1 MDVAETLSTPHEEPL
16 APDLSHLI
24 TEDEKPVDNRYSERQ
39 YTLLSLPLFDSWDEG
54 KPFEA
59 LTDVGLF
66 YTPSNDNVIVPD
78 FLLSL
83 GVEPRQVSEAKEDRS
98 YFVWLYGKPPN
109 LVVEI
114 VSNKSGGELDSKK
127 ATYEKIGVAFYAV
140 HDPFQKLGKRELRL
154 FKLEGGKY
162 VELADPTKMPELAL
176 GFTLWEGRFLDVEAR
191 WLRFVDKNGEL
202 LLTGAEKNT
211 TNEARAE
218 AESRRAEAESRRAE
232 AEAQRADAEA
242 QRADTQAQR
251 AEAEARRAEQAL
263 SQGVRQTVRAFYEAG
278 TPIDLIERATGLSGP
293 EIESI
298 LSD

>member
-1 MDVAETLSTPHEEPL
+1 MDVAETLSTPDEEPL

-83 GVEPRQVSEAKEDRS
+83 GVEPREVSEAKEDRS

-114 VSNKSGGELDSKK
+114 VSNKSGGELDSKM
-127 ATYEKIGVAFYAV
+127 ATYEKIGVAYYAV

-162 VELADPTKMPELAL
+162 VELADPTRMPELAL

-191 WLRFVDKNGEL
+191 WLRFVDKEGEL
-202 LLTGAEKNT
+202 ILTGFERNAEA
-211 TNEARAE
+211 EARAE
-218 AESRRAEAESRRAE
+218 AEAERAD

-242 QRADTQAQR
+242 QRADAEAQR
-251 AEAEARRAEQAL
+251 ADEAL
-263 SQGVRQTVRAFYEAG
+263 NQGVRQTVKAFYEAG
-278 TPIDLIERATGLSGP
+278 TAIELIEKATGLSGP

-298 LSD
+298 LFG

>member
-114 VSNKSGGELDSKK
+114 VSNKSGGELDSKM
-127 ATYEKIGVAFYAV
+127 ATYEKIGVAYYAV
-140 HDPFQKLGKRELRL
+140 HDPFQKLGRRELRL

-162 VELADPTKMPELAL
+162 VELADPTRMPELGL

-191 WLRFVDKNGEL
+191 WLRFVDKEGEL
-202 LLTGAEKNT
+202 ILTGIERNT
-211 TNEARAE
+211 KAEARAE
-218 AESRRAEAESRRAE
+218 V
-232 AEAQRADAEA
+232 EAQRADAEA
-242 QRADTQAQR
+242 QRAD
-251 AEAEARRAEQAL
+251 EAL
-263 SQGVRQTVRAFYEAG
+263 KQGIRQTVKAFYEAG
-278 TPIDLIERATGLSGP
+278 TPIELIEKATGLSGP

>member
-1 MDVAETLSTPHEEPL
+1 MDVAETIETPQGEPL

-39 YTLLSLPLFDSWDEG
+39 FTLLSLPLFDSWEQG

-66 YTPSNDNVIVPD
+66 YTPSNDSVIVPD

-114 VSNKSGGELDSKK
+114 VSNREGGELDRKME
-127 ATYEKIGVAFYAV
+127 TYERIGVSYYAV
-140 HDPFQKLGKRELRL
+140 HDPFRHLGKRELRL

-162 VELADPTKMPELAL
+162 VEMAGPTKMPELGL
-176 GFTLWEGRFLDVEAR
+176 GFTLWEGSFLDVEAR
-191 WLRFVDKNGEL
+191 WLRFVDGNGDL
-202 LLTGAEKNT
+202 LLTGSEKSRLESSRADR
-211 TNEARAE
+211 EAQRANQ
-218 AESRRAEAESRRAE
+218 
-232 AEAQRADAEA
+232 EAQRAD
-242 QRADTQAQR
+242 
-251 AEAEARRAEQAL
+251 
-263 SQGVRQTVRAFYEAG
+263 QTKTETIRAFFESGA
-278 TPIDLIERATGLSGP
+278 PMEMIEKATGLSR
-293 EIESI
+293 EQIES
-298 LSD
+298 LLGV

>member
-1 MDVAETLSTPHEEPL
+1 MDVAETLSTPNDEPL
-16 APDLSHLI
+16 APDLSHLV

-66 YTPSNDNVIVPD
+66 YTPSNDSVIVPD

-114 VSNKSGGELDSKK
+114 VSDKSGGELDGKRE
-127 ATYEKIGVAFYAV
+127 TYEKIGVAYYAV
-140 HDPFQKLGKRELRL
+140 HDPFQMLGKRELRL

-162 VELADPTKMPELAL
+162 VELADPTRMPELAL
-176 GFTLWEGRFLDVEAR
+176 GFTFWEGRFLDVEAR
-191 WLRFVDKNGEL
+191 WLRFVDKNGDL
-202 LLTGAEKNT
+202 ILTGSEKNAKT
-211 TNEARAE
+211 EA
-218 AESRRAEAESRRAE
+218 RAE
-232 AEAQRADAEA
+232 AEAQRADVEA
-242 QRADTQAQR
+242 QRADAETQR
-251 AEAEARRAEQAL
+251 ADAEARRADQAL
-263 SQGVRQTVRAFYEAG
+263 SQGVRQTVKAFYEAG
-278 TPIDLIERATGLSGP
+278 TPIELIEKATGLSVS

-298 LSD
+298 LSS